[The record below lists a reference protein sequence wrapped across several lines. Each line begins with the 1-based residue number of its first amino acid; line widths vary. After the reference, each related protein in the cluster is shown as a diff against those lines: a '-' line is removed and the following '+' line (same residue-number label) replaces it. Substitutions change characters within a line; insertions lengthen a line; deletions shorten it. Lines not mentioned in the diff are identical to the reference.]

1 MANVML
7 ITFPIVLPFITN
19 VEQDPLTALTALIT
33 EKSVEFLWVIVMI
46 VLDMFIMGQEDLE

>member
-1 MANVML
+1 ML